1 MHDRFIARQPI
12 FDRRLKIFGYELL
25 FRAGPEN
32 HFRPGQSVAD
42 DVIVN
47 STMLFDMHT
56 LVGNSM
62 AFFNVDE
69 AALRREVPKLLS
81 PKKVVLEILETVR
94 PTPELIELCIALVAD
109 HYILALDDFLDEPKW
124 EPLIPYVQ
132 FLKVDF
138 RLANHDLR
146 ARIADRYL
154 SRGIH
159 LLAEKVETEAEL
171 QDAKSLGYTYYQG
184 FFFCQPSMLS
194 GRDMPTSKPVCL
206 RLLQA
211 CSSPDLDYAAIE
223 ELLRQD
229 PALTYRLLRYLNSP
243 ALAFRAEIHNVRHA
257 MTLLGQREF
266 RRWLAIVA
274 LVTMA
279 ESKTPELIKTA
290 LTRAYFCEELS
301 APLSLRDDAS
311 DLFLMGLL
319 SAADAMLDRPMR
331 QVLADLSLSPEI
343 RGALTGDDT
352 RFSDALK
359 ITKTYEAGDWPALSS
374 IAGKLGYAES
384 EVPERFL
391 SAVARASALSP

>member
-1 MHDRFIARQPI
+1 MNDRFIARQPI
-12 FDRRLKIFGYELL
+12 FDRRLRIFGYELL

-32 HFRPGQSVAD
+32 RFRPGQSVAD

-47 STMLFDMHT
+47 STMLFDMQT
-56 LVGNSM
+56 LVGHSM

-94 PTPELIELCIALVAD
+94 PSPQLLDICEALAAD
-109 HYILALDDFLDEPKW
+109 HYILALDDFVDEPKW
-124 EPLIPYVQ
+124 EPLIPFVQ

-138 RLANHDLR
+138 RAAAHDLR

-154 SRGIH
+154 PRGIH

-184 FFFCQPSMLS
+184 FFFCHPSMLS
-194 GRDMPTSKPVCL
+194 GRDIPTSKPVCM

-211 CSSPDLDYAAIE
+211 ISAPELDYH
-223 ELLRQD
+223 LLEDLFRQD

-243 ALAFRAEIHNVRHA
+243 VLAFRAEIHNVRHA
-257 MTLLGQREF
+257 ITLLGDREF
-266 RRWLAIVA
+266 RRWVAIVA

-279 ESKTPELIKTA
+279 ESKTPELVKTA

-301 APLSLRDDAS
+301 APLRLREDAS

-319 SAADAMLDRPMR
+319 SAADAMLDRPMK
-331 QVLADLSLSPEI
+331 QVLSELSLSPEI
-343 RGALTGDDT
+343 RGALTGADT
-352 RFSDALK
+352 RYSDAFK
-359 ITKTYEAGDWPALSS
+359 ITKAYEAGDWPSLSS
-374 IAGKLGYAES
+374 IASKIGYAES

-391 SAVARASALSP
+391 SAASKASALSA